1 MGVVNTSGVVSVP
14 PVLHPGMR
22 TSGTVYYFAATVLP
36 SSTTGTVSAN
46 AFYCSPI
53 YLMGTVTRIG
63 IEVTT
68 GSAGACRLGL
78 FTNNNGVPGSLILD
92 AGTVDTTNIAIV
104 EATISP
110 IVLRNEWIWMGA
122 VFDATPTVRTGGPS
136 MAFMGGAGSTT
147 ASTRALT
154 GSFTYGAFPATA
166 PTVGSQS
173 SVGPAIFLRSA

>member
-22 TSGTVYYFAATVLP
+22 TGTVYYFAATVTP
-36 SSTTGTVSAN
+36 STATAAVSAN

-53 YLMGTVTRIG
+53 YLMGAVTRIG

-78 FTNNNGVPGSLILD
+78 FNNNNGFPGSLILD

-104 EATISP
+104 EATIAA
-110 IVLRNEWIWMGA
+110 ITMRNEWIWMGA
-122 VFDATPTVRTGGPS
+122 VFDATPTVRIGTPTL
-136 MAFMGGAGSTT
+136 AFMAGAGSTT
-147 ASTRALT
+147 ASSRVLT
-154 GSFTYGAFPATA
+154 GAFTYGPFPATA
-166 PTVGSQS
+166 PTVASQS